1 MCPHV
6 LTLSAGEQSY
16 RHKNTLK
23 WELDSMYHLISC
35 EAIVFH
41 TQSITIVSVL
51 KESFSADVMI

>member
-1 MCPHV
+1 
-6 LTLSAGEQSY
+6 
-16 RHKNTLK
+16 
-23 WELDSMYHLISC
+23 MYHLISC